1 MSIYRRQ
8 FMNAGAALGGLLFF
22 PRLVFA
28 ARQATTR
35 PDAAFATEAFEEAIT
50 TLFGSSNVAMNGQV
64 TLKAPDIAENGAVV
78 PLGIS
83 SSLEQI
89 DTIAVFIK
97 GNPNPLTA
105 SFDLG
110 PGAVADIS
118 TRVKMGK
125 SSMVLAVVRADGK
138 LYGSEKEVKV
148 TIGGCGG

>member
-1 MSIYRRQ
+1 MHSLRRQ
-8 FMNAGAALGGLLFF
+8 FLKFGAVLGSVMLL
-22 PRLVFA
+22 PKLVLA
-28 ARQATTR
+28 AR
-35 PDAAFATEAFEEAIT
+35 PDAAFSTAAFEDALKK
-50 TLFGSSNVAMNGQV
+50 LFGTTAVEMSDRV
-64 TLKAPDIAENGAVV
+64 TLKVPDIAENGAVV

-97 GNPNPLTA
+97 DNPTPLAA
-105 SFDLG
+105 SFDIG
-110 PGAVADIS
+110 PNAVADIN

-125 SSMVLAVVRADGK
+125 SSVVLAVVRANGK